1 MLFFVQFLG
10 AQSDNIYHEVFTKKD
25 GLEIQGALAIAIDN
39 DGFVWL
45 GGSDLDQRNI
55 IESDQVLFIQR
66 FDGHNFHKFNLPSKR
81 FKYTAVDHF
90 YKRKDGSFFIRAKT
104 ANNTAELLIFDPVTT
119 LFEHLPIH
127 SKSGKIE
134 SVSKIFQ
141 YRDKTYILIQQGD
154 LITLHS
160 IDEGLEFV
168 PIFSFTLDVG
178 SKYAI
183 DATTAVV
190 FSEEYVLIGD
200 DNFPFTFFDWEG
212 RQLNQI
218 AGESF
223 APNRDADIVKFMAEE
238 VLEIEGKTCLFIN
251 NEKALYTVVKDD
263 LSLEAI
269 EGEARTNT
277 KAALKTLNDQLGN
290 HIIATADDT
299 GLNVFK
305 ITTAGKKLL
314 YSGKIL
320 AGTPALKLASKNLEK
335 DFWVVTDQGE
345 LHYFKFPPK
354 TIKNFLAEAGLR
366 RMVSL
371 DKDNYLIA
379 TDVDGWYTMN
389 KLTFELSPYN
399 LTLKGKPI
407 RPRYNR
413 NLIVED
419 KVIWSNTTSGIIKI
433 NRQDRSMQRFRRY
446 PVACME
452 RPTDST
458 IIYGTNRYN
467 LMEFNTNSELHSAL
481 LKTDTLEFFD
491 MVLNPEKTRA
501 ICATDKGLLVY
512 NLEDKKHTFYD
523 KADLEDPFLLTITYD
538 AQRGYL
544 LGSRSGKIIRYTDKT
559 KRLETVYT
567 DPLKAGI
574 AGILFDDKG
583 QWWVNT
589 FNGLVVLNPEGVLL
603 NRFSVTDGL
612 SNNEGNRY
620 SALRTDK
627 GMFFGAIK
635 GLNFFDPDILQPTS
649 AVAQLEVLRVRAFD
663 KNSMSYREHYN
674 RNYLRKSTNQS
685 EEYQPIKIS
694 SENRSLEVD
703 FALTN
708 MSVTREEQYQYRI
721 NGDQWVPLRFSPT
734 LQFSNLEAGQY
745 ALDVRSLNF
754 AGKPI
759 GKTLTLF
766 LVVDNFFY
774 KTWWFYLIIGLFSI
788 ALISWIFYQQ
798 RLRNQLQIQFAQ
810 NLLQSQE
817 EERTRIAKELHDS
830 VGQQLTLIKKKAQ
843 VMEDDEVAGLT
854 HRALEE
860 VRTISRGLYPALL
873 RQVGLSGS
881 IEQLLLDVDEQTEL
895 FVSVEIDDIDAYFT
909 QQQALNL
916 YRFVQENVNNVIKHA
931 QASTLLVRIVLNA
944 SKDAVIAEITDN
956 GKGFNEVETLKK
968 NSLGLKTMQERIH
981 MLGGFFI
988 LESNEQTGTRSI
1000 AEIPLK

>member
-25 GLEIQGALAIAIDN
+25 GLEIQDALAIAIDD

-55 IESDQVLFIQR
+55 TESDQELFIQR
-66 FDGHNFHKFNLPSKR
+66 FDGHNFHKFDLPIGR

-104 ANNTAELLIFDPVTT
+104 ASNTAELLVFDPVTT

-134 SVSKIFQ
+134 SVSKIFLH
-141 YRDKTYILIQQGD
+141 RDKEYILIQQGD
-154 LITLHS
+154 VITLNR
-160 IDEGLEFV
+160 IEDGLHFV
-168 PIFSFTLDVG
+168 PVFSFTLDVG

-183 DATTAVV
+183 DATTAVI
-190 FSEEYVLIGD
+190 FTEEYILIGD
-200 DNFPFTFFDWEG
+200 DNFPFTYFDWEG

-218 AGESF
+218 ASASF

-238 VLEIEGKTCLFIN
+238 VVEIEGKPCLFIN
-251 NEKALYTVVKDD
+251 NEKALYTVSNKGYA
-263 LSLEAI
+263 LEAL
-269 EGEARTNT
+269 EGDARTNT
-277 KAALKTLNDQLGN
+277 RAALKTLNDRFGN

-299 GLNVFK
+299 GLGVFK
-305 ITTAGKKLL
+305 MTANSRQVLYAGKV
-314 YSGKIL
+314 L
-320 AGTPALKLASKNLEK
+320 AGTPALKLASKDLEK
-335 DFWVVTDQGE
+335 DFWVFTNQGE

-354 TIKNFLAEAGLR
+354 TIKNYLTDAGLR
-366 RMVSL
+366 RIVSL
-371 DKDNYLIA
+371 DKNNYLIA
-379 TDVDGWYTMN
+379 TDSDGWYTMN
-389 KLTFELSPYN
+389 KQTHELSPYK
-399 LTLKGKPI
+399 LTLKGKAI
-407 RPRYNR
+407 QPRYNR
-413 NLIVED
+413 NLIVENQ
-419 KVIWSNTTSGIIKI
+419 VIWSNSASSIIKI
-433 NRQDRSMQRFRRY
+433 NRQDQSVERFRRY
-446 PVACME
+446 PVACLE

-467 LMEFNTNSELHSAL
+467 LMEFNTKSELHRVL

-491 MVLNPEKTRA
+491 MVLNPEKTKA

-512 NLEDKKHTFYD
+512 NLKNKKHTFYD
-523 KADLEDPFLLTITYD
+523 NKKLDDPFLLTITYD

-559 KRLETVYT
+559 KELETVYS

-589 FNGLVVLNPEGVLL
+589 FNGLVVLNPEREIL

-612 SNNEGNRY
+612 SDNEGNRY

-627 GMFFGAIK
+627 GMFFGAIR
-635 GLNFFDPDILQPTS
+635 GLNFFDPDILQPTTS
-649 AVAQLEVLRVRAFD
+649 EAQLEVMRIQAFD
-663 KNSMSYREHYN
+663 ENSMSYQENYN
-674 RNYLRKSTNQS
+674 RKYLRKSTNNS
-685 EEYQPIKIS
+685 RGYQPIKIS

-721 NGDQWVPLRFSPT
+721 NGDQWVPLRSSPT

-745 ALDVRSLNF
+745 ALDLRSLNF

-774 KTWWFYLIIGLFSI
+774 KTWWFYLLILLASIG
-788 ALISWIFYQQ
+788 LISWMFYQQ
-798 RLRNQLQIQFAQ
+798 RLRNKLQIQFAQ

-843 VMEDDEVAGLT
+843 VLEDAEVAGLT

-895 FVSVEIDDIDAYFT
+895 FVSVEIEDVDAYFNE
-909 QQQALNL
+909 QQALNL
-916 YRFVQENVNNVIKHA
+916 YRFVQENVTNVIKHA
-931 QASTLLVRIVLNA
+931 QASTLLVRMVLNS
-944 SKDAVIAEITDN
+944 SKAAVLVEISDN
-956 GKGFNEVETLKK
+956 GKGFDQVETQKK